1 MAEEY
6 ARASNDAEKDDR
18 RRRAVLPGLVLVALI
33 IILILLLIN
42 FLRSSG
48 SQTVTERRSSIV
60 VPSVV
65 GMTRS
70 NAESALKRAGF
81 KVDATTRTVGDANKA
96 GKVLSQIPVAGETLS
111 RGAEVAITV
120 AAESI
125 PVVEGDV
132 GTHEQPDRVPDVVG
146 DPRTTGVSTI
156 SAAGYNVSVSEL
168 YSDTVSKGL
177 IITQNPSGGTDLVT
191 GETVDVVV
199 SAGAKAAANVKVPD
213 VIGLSRAAAASK
225 IKAAGLTPYAVYGP
239 QPAGAHGTTFN
250 QWPEPGTLIEAGS
263 QVTYQTGY

>member
-1 MAEEY
+1 MAEQY
-6 ARASNDAEKDDR
+6 AHDSSETEKDDR
-18 RRRAVLPGLVLVALI
+18 RRRALLPGLVLIALI

-42 FLRSSG
+42 FLNSSG
-48 SQTVTERRSSIV
+48 SQTATVRRSSIV

-70 NAESALKRAGF
+70 NAELALKRAGF
-81 KVDATTRTVGDANKA
+81 KVDATSRTVGDANKA
-96 GKVLSQIPVAGETLS
+96 GKVLSQIPFAGETLS
-111 RGAEVAITV
+111 KGAEVAITFG
-120 AAESI
+120 AESA
-125 PVVEGDV
+125 PVVEGDFE
-132 GTHEQPDRVPDVVG
+132 THAQPDRVPDVVG
-146 DPRTTGVSTI
+146 DPRATGVSTI
-156 SAAGYNVSVSEL
+156 SAAGYSVDVSEL

-177 IITQNPSGGTDLVT
+177 IITQNPSGGTDLVP

-199 SAGAKAAANVKVPD
+199 SAGAKAVANVRVPD

-225 IKAAGLTPYAVYGP
+225 IEAVGLTPYAVYGP

-250 QWPEPGTLIEAGS
+250 QWPEAGTLIEAGS